1 MSYDF
6 VLTEVD
12 GPVGIVTINRPQVRN
27 ALNHQTIAELVDA
40 LETFDL
46 NEAIRCMVLTGDDR
60 AFAAGADIAQMADA
74 GAVEVL
80 NDDNFA
86 HWTRFRAIHKPVIAA
101 VSGYALGGGCELAL
115 MCDLVVAS
123 ETAQF
128 GQPEVKIGI
137 IPGAGGTQRWAR
149 SAGKVRAMEAV
160 LTGEPG
166 GAVDAERIG
175 LGNRV
180 VPSGAPVD
188 GALRPANPNA
198 GRPARAVAGADR
210 KDVAARAQ
218 AGESD
223 LGEDLRANYAPMI
236 RAIRACPTPVIAA
249 LNGTA
254 AGAGLSLA
262 LACDLR
268 IAAAGAQLIV
278 VFVRVGLVPDAGSL
292 FFLTR
297 MLGLSKATELA
308 MTGDPLTAEEG
319 KKLGVISAVVPAE
332 QLMPAAV
339 ARANELAA
347 GPRRTYA
354 LIKRGIERA
363 LGRDLEQ
370 VMELESQLQ
379 AVAAATPD
387 AQEAIRAFVEKRQP
401 VFRG

>member
-12 GPVGIVTINRPQVRN
+12 GPVGIVTINRQQVRN

-160 LTGEPG
+160 LIGDPVR
-166 GAVDAERIG
+166 AVDAERMG
-175 LGNRV
+175 LVNRV
-180 VPSGAPVD
+180 VP
-188 GALRPANPNA
+188 
-198 GRPARAVAGADR
+198 
-210 KDVAARAQ
+210 
-218 AGESD
+218 
-223 LGEDLRANYAPMI
+223 
-236 RAIRACPTPVIAA
+236 
-249 LNGTA
+249 
-254 AGAGLSLA
+254 
-262 LACDLR
+262 
-268 IAAAGAQLIV
+268 AGAQLEEAKRLAQVIATRPPLA
-278 VFVRVGLVPDAGSL
+278 VRLGKEAVNHAMEVGLAPGLEFERKL
-292 FFLTR
+292 FYLLFASEDKR
-297 MLGLSKATELA
+297 
-308 MTGDPLTAEEG
+308 EG
-319 KKLGVISAVVPAE
+319 
-332 QLMPAAV
+332 M
-339 ARANELAA
+339 
-347 GPRRTYA
+347 
-354 LIKRGIERA
+354 
-363 LGRDLEQ
+363 
-370 VMELESQLQ
+370 
-379 AVAAATPD
+379 
-387 AQEAIRAFVEKRQP
+387 RAFLEKRP
-401 VFRG
+401 GRFSGR